1 MGIRVLPQHLINQI
15 AAGEVVERPSSVIKE
30 LMENALDAK
39 ATSIEVKI
47 VDAGKSLIS
56 VSDDG
61 CGMDAETIK
70 LCILSHA
77 TSKLESDDLLDIN
90 TFGFRGEAL
99 PSITS
104 ISRVNIVS
112 SQNGE
117 VAWQLHVEG
126 NSDPVL
132 SPASRR
138 QGTTVEVRDLF
149 FATPARLKFL
159 KSDATESD
167 SCYSIFNRVA
177 LANPHVEFKLVENG
191 REKFRYKRC
200 ESFGERIDEVLGED
214 FSRNTLPVDVRCGAF
229 HLHGVIGVPTFN
241 KATSSQQIFFVNGRF
256 VRDKLLSVALKAA
269 YANLVPKGRHAVAV
283 LHLDLPNYEV
293 DVNAHPAKIEVR
305 FRHSD
310 QVRHFII
317 RELKDALTSSVAS
330 CAVVGEAFSAPIQNM
345 NSYSPNDFTYKTVKS
360 KLNSFPVKSRSESNI
375 IPLPKSPITTYRNID
390 ETDAL
395 PVSNPNFV
403 SEQSKFFQTTEDSEK
418 LNMGQALYQI
428 DKAYI
433 VSVTDDSLII
443 VDQHA
448 AAERITLEQLK
459 TKQPLESQMLL
470 IPEPYH
476 LTAMQMELIK
486 KHEEFLMSLGIKFE
500 QLSADTICIYSIPA
514 ILDKCEVHEI
524 IGDILNELEQWG
536 ESYTLDQKIHGVL
549 STMACHGSL
558 RAGKQ
563 LSMQEMNSLLRTM
576 ENTINIAQC
585 CHGRPAY
592 VRLYRRDLNKI
603 FERC

>member
-1 MGIRVLPQHLINQI
+1 MLQ
-15 AAGEVVERPSSVIKE
+15 
-30 LMENALDAK
+30 
-39 ATSIEVKI
+39 T
-47 VDAGKSLIS
+47 
-56 VSDDG
+56 
-61 CGMDAETIK
+61 
-70 LCILSHA
+70 
-77 TSKLESDDLLDIN
+77 
-90 TFGFRGEAL
+90 
-99 PSITS
+99 
-104 ISRVNIVS
+104 
-112 SQNGE
+112 
-117 VAWQLHVEG
+117 
-126 NSDPVL
+126 
-132 SPASRR
+132 
-138 QGTTVEVRDLF
+138 
-149 FATPARLKFL
+149 
-159 KSDATESD
+159 
-167 SCYSIFNRVA
+167 
-177 LANPHVEFKLVENG
+177 
-191 REKFRYKRC
+191 
-200 ESFGERIDEVLGED
+200 
-214 FSRNTLPVDVRCGAF
+214 
-229 HLHGVIGVPTFN
+229 
-241 KATSSQQIFFVNGRF
+241 
-256 VRDKLLSVALKAA
+256 
-269 YANLVPKGRHAVAV
+269 
-283 LHLDLPNYEV
+283 
-293 DVNAHPAKIEVR
+293 
-305 FRHSD
+305 
-310 QVRHFII
+310 
-317 RELKDALTSSVAS
+317 
-330 CAVVGEAFSAPIQNM
+330 
-345 NSYSPNDFTYKTVKS
+345 
-360 KLNSFPVKSRSESNI
+360 
-375 IPLPKSPITTYRNID
+375 TTYRNID

-536 ESYTLDQKIHGVL
+536 ESYTLDQKIHSVL

-592 VRLYRRDLNKI
+592 VRLYRRDLNKV